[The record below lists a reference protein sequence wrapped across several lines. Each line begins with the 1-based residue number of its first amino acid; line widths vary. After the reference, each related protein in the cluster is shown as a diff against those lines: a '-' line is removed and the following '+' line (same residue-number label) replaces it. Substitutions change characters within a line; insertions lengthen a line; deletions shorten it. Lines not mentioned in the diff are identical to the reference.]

1 MKTPATLAEAEA
13 QQEEFLHGIATMFVK
28 AGHGDRAKALAL
40 IARQPHPHPTSIGG
54 WGVVVRAPL
63 TLGFQGG
70 GNRSVRTLTNRKDMH
85 L

>member
-40 IARQPHPHPTSIGG
+40 IDRVKAHVWHGICVNDLCGDPACRGC
-54 WGVVVRAPL
+54 RAY
-63 TLGFQGG
+63 
-70 GNRSVRTLTNRKDMH
+70 
-85 L
+85 